1 MKNIKRIVDD
11 LKNSLD
17 DPNFEA
23 FIAEQINSS
32 KNSSEK
38 GPCFSISN
46 KDIVL
51 DVWKQGNNYSVVKSV
66 IPGSFVKK
74 TGKDFKK
81 EMKKNELIEE
91 ILKTVKS
98 FLD

>member
-1 MKNIKRIVDD
+1 MKNVKKIVDD
-11 LKNSLD
+11 LNHTLN

-32 KNSSEK
+32 KDSNDK
-38 GPCFSISN
+38 GPCFSIAN
-46 KDIVL
+46 KDMIL
-51 DVWKQGNNYSVVKSV
+51 DVWKQGNVYSVVKSV
-66 IPGSFVKK
+66 MPGSFVKK